1 MRQKRK
7 EETEKRKFSKSAK
20 HSLEEVEEMPR
31 LEYVAIQQKTE
42 IEEMITDDEEGALRM
57 RRVEAEE
64 EDLVEFPRKMIE
76 DRDTR
81 VRKVEA
87 E

>member
-42 IEEMITDDEEGALRM
+42 IEEMITDD
-57 RRVEAEE
+57 
-64 EDLVEFPRKMIE
+64 
-76 DRDTR
+76 
-81 VRKVEA
+81 
-87 E
+87 